1 MAKISEFRIGK
12 GLTTRPSEKEEIWT
26 KRYLEFTVKMPEQFT
41 DKDLQ
46 DAILAAEYAID
57 NFLGQPA
64 TPATPQIPE
73 FDPGLLMNRQGWKA
87 KKKGD
92 GTYESGSLSWGWDFA
107 DKFSKEIIQALER
120 GPIEID
126 KYVFS
131 LNKERTLV
139 SVKKKKGE

>member
-1 MAKISEFRIGK
+1 MSKISEFRIGK

-64 TPATPQIPE
+64 APQVPE
-73 FDPGLLMNRQGWKA
+73 FNSEELMKHDWKA
-87 KKKGD
+87 KRTGENEWAK
-92 GTYESGSLSWGWDFA
+92 GSLAWGWDFR
-107 DKFSKEIIQALER
+107 DKFSEATIKVLEK
-120 GPIEID
+120 GPLTID
-126 KYVFS
+126 QYEF
-131 LNKERTLV
+131 TLSDVIV
-139 SVKKKKGE
+139 SVKKKEKKKK

>member
-1 MAKISEFRIGK
+1 
-12 GLTTRPSEKEEIWT
+12 
-26 KRYLEFTVKMPEQFT
+26 MPEQFT

-46 DAILAAEYAID
+46 AAILAAEYAID

-64 TPATPQIPE
+64 APQMVPE
-73 FDPGLLMNRQGWKA
+73 FNPEELMKHEGWKA
-87 KKKGD
+87 KKIGEGD
-92 GTYESGSLSWGWDFA
+92 YAAGSLSWGWQFA
-107 DKFSKEIIQALER
+107 DKFSKETRQALEK
-120 GPIEID
+120 GPLTID

>member
-1 MAKISEFRIGK
+1 M
-12 GLTTRPSEKEEIWT
+12 TTRPSEKEEIWT
-26 KRYLEFTVKMPEQFT
+26 KRYLEFTVKMPDTFT

-73 FDPGLLMNRQGWKA
+73 FDLGLLMNHVGWKA
-87 KKKGD
+87 KKQAD
-92 GTYESGSLSWGWDFA
+92 GSYAEGSLSWGWDFP
-107 DKFSKEIIQALER
+107 DKFPKEIIQTLEK
-120 GPIEID
+120 GPLIVD
-126 KYVFS
+126 KYEFS

-139 SVKKKKGE
+139 SAKKKKGE

>member
-1 MAKISEFRIGK
+1 MSKTTEFRLGK

-46 DAILAAEYAID
+46 EAILAAEYAID

-64 TPATPQIPE
+64 TPEIPE
-73 FDPGLLMNRQGWKA
+73 FNTEELMKYEGWKA
-87 KKKGD
+87 RKQQD
-92 GTYESGSLSWGWDFA
+92 GSYAQGSLSWGWEFA
-107 DKFSKEIIQALER
+107 DKFSKEILQVLEK
-120 GPIEID
+120 GPLTID
-126 KYVFS
+126 QCVFS

-139 SVKKKKGE
+139 SVKKKK